1 MSLQLSRN
9 TGQKM
14 THCAN
19 QLQIHAYVGLLS
31 ATETYGLSAY
41 AVIVTQVVVEN
52 KRFTSR

>member
-1 MSLQLSRN
+1 
-9 TGQKM
+9 M